1 MDEGISASHCFTFG
15 DPLIKGSKVALLLLA
30 DTANSAFD
38 MWWVYDILVNHFSE
52 LHDSVLGRH

>member
-1 MDEGISASHCFTFG
+1 MDEGIGASRCFAFRG
-15 DPLIKGSKVALLLLA
+15 LLIMNSKVALLLLA

-52 LHDSVLGRH
+52 LHDSVLGRR